1 MFPYDEIMTSSTGSY
16 FALLDGSCSLVVYHG
31 DVHEFASNVQYIH
44 NVYTDPLTQSSP
56 QQRQYKEIYRSEQ
69 FHYLQGRCAAVL
81 DYFGVFHICMR
92 DSFGEVGES
101 LWSTAS
107 TTSSS
112 DLTADVPYNSDYNLQ
127 LCNDGTL
134 EIVSIY
140 QPSPWEHV
148 QYVCIW
154 STVSCN
160 RYIAS
165 TKRILTTLQS
175 SLKKVFS
182 IESIIRL
189 KRIMRETL
197 VVIKRVIVDIL
208 FKVRTWLQQEYSIGR
223 DSNKESVNTPS
234 DHKQQQQQQKG
245 HKRRS
250 RGERV
255 R

>member
-1 MFPYDEIMTSSTGSY
+1 MFPYDEIMTSSTDSY

-44 NVYTDPLTQSSP
+44 NVYTDPFTQSSP

-101 LWSTAS
+101 LWSTAAS
-107 TTSSS
+107 TSSS

-127 LCNDGTL
+127 LRDDGTL

-165 TKRILTTLQS
+165 TQRILTALQS
-175 SLKKVFS
+175 SFKKIFS
-182 IESIIRL
+182 IESIIHL
-189 KRIMRETL
+189 KRIVRETL
-197 VVIKRVIVDIL
+197 SVIKSVVVDIL
-208 FKVRTWLQQEYSIGR
+208 FKVRTWLQVYSIGR
-223 DSNKESVNTPS
+223 DSNKESVNTPL
-234 DHKQQQQQQKG
+234 DHKQQQQKQKS
-245 HKRRS
+245 HKSRS
-250 RGERV
+250 RRERV

>member
-1 MFPYDEIMTSSTGSY
+1 M
-16 FALLDGSCSLVVYHG
+16 
-31 DVHEFASNVQYIH
+31 HEFASNVQYIH
-44 NVYTDPLTQSSP
+44 NVYTDPFTQPSPQP

-189 KRIMRETL
+189 KRIMRESL